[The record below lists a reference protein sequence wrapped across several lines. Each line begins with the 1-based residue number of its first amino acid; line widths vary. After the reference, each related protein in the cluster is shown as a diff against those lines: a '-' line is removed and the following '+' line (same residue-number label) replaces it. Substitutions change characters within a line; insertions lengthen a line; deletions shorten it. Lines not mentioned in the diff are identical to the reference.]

1 MAKRFQF
8 RLEQVLN
15 LRKQV
20 EEIKIRELAVAK
32 KHLLD
37 VENALN
43 AHVGKQEEFLEAYG
57 ELEKSGLF
65 TADQVMTYCEY
76 KESLLKEEKE
86 FRKRQDEWMIEV
98 ERRRR
103 EAVKVSRE
111 RQLLD
116 NLKDK
121 KKRVHTQEVENEER
135 KFLDEVSS
143 IAFVRRERAKKSVA
157 IS

>member
-1 MAKRFQF
+1 M
-8 RLEQVLN
+8 
-15 LRKQV
+15 
-20 EEIKIRELAVAK
+20 
-32 KHLLD
+32 
-37 VENALN
+37 
-43 AHVGKQEEFLEAYG
+43 
-57 ELEKSGLF
+57 F
-65 TADQVMTYCEY
+65 TAEQVMTYCEY

-86 FRKRQDEWMIEV
+86 FRKRQDDWMLEV

-103 EAVKVSRE
+103 ETVKVSRE

-121 KKRVHTQEVENEER
+121 KLRVHNQEVERDEQ

-143 IAFVRRERAKKSVA
+143 IAFVRRERAKRSVA

>member
-43 AHVGKQEEFLEAYG
+43 EHLGKQEEFLEAYG

-65 TADQVMTYCEY
+65 TAEQVMTYCEY
-76 KESLLKEEKE
+76 KELLSKEEKE
-86 FRKRQDEWMIEV
+86 FRKRQDDWMVEV

-121 KKRVHTQEVENEER
+121 KKRVYTQEVENEER

>member
-32 KHLLD
+32 NHLF
-37 VENALN
+37 EIERALN
-43 AHVGKQEEFLEAYG
+43 KQIEKQEEFLEAYG
-57 ELEKSGLF
+57 ELEKNGMF
-65 TADQVMTYCEY
+65 TAEQVMTYCEY
-76 KESLLKEEKE
+76 KESLSKEEKE
-86 FRKRQDEWMIEV
+86 FRKRQDDWMIEV

-103 EAVKVSRE
+103 ETVKVSRE

-116 NLKDK
+116 NLKEK
-121 KKRVHTQEVENEER
+121 KLREHNQEVQSEEQ

-143 IAFVRRERAKKSVA
+143 IAFVRRERAKRSVS

>member
-20 EEIKIRELAVAK
+20 EEVKARELAVAK
-32 KHLLD
+32 IHLLE
-37 VENALN
+37 VEKDLN
-43 AHVGKQEEFLEAYG
+43 KHVEKQDEFFNVYSQ
-57 ELEKSGLF
+57 LEKEGFF
-65 TADQVMTYCEY
+65 TAEQVMAYCDYKELLSKKEIEY
-76 KESLLKEEKE
+76 KA
-86 FRKRQDEWMIEV
+86 RQSDWMLEV

-103 EAVKVSRE
+103 EVVKVSRQ
-111 RQLLD
+111 RQLLE

-121 KKRVHTQEVENEER
+121 KKRAHILEVQNDEQ

-143 IAFVRRERAKKSVA
+143 IAFVRRERAKKS
-157 IS
+157 SLLS

>member
-20 EEIKIRELAVAK
+20 EEVKARELAVAK
-32 KHLLD
+32 IHLLE
-37 VENALN
+37 VEQILN
-43 AHVGKQEEFLEAYG
+43 KHVEMQDEFINVYS
-57 ELEKSGLF
+57 ELQKEGFF
-65 TADQVMTYCEY
+65 TAEQVTAYCNY
-76 KESLLKEEKE
+76 KESLSKKEKE
-86 FRKRQDEWMIEV
+86 YRERQSDWMLEV

-103 EAVKVSRE
+103 EVVKVSKQ
-111 RQLLD
+111 RQLLE

-121 KKRVHTQEVENEER
+121 KKRIHTLEVQNDEQ

-143 IAFVRRERAKKSVA
+143 IAFVRRERAKKLSLL
-157 IS
+157 S